1 MLRSLPSLLVL
12 PLALLAG
19 ACSSSFEDRYQAALP
34 VEQRL
39 PIEVSTQTAVLDIA
53 TDASGRVTA
62 QSRSDIAAFL
72 RSYKAD
78 NGSSLEIQT
87 GAGGRVAAQTEGE
100 VRDLAAIY
108 GIPRNRVRVTAYVPE
123 PGARGGVRIA
133 YARLVAS
140 VPACENPDWSENL
153 AMTWDNTTYANFGCA
168 TQKNLAAMAGDKRD
182 LIQARAMDPASA
194 EKRDAA
200 TAKYEKGLSPS
211 SARTEGDSGKV
222 SDVTSGTE
230 RK

>member
-1 MLRSLPSLLVL
+1 MTRALSSLLAL

-53 TDASGRVTA
+53 TDANGRVTA
-62 QSRSDIAAFL
+62 QSRSDIASFL

-78 NGSSLEIQT
+78 NGSTLEIQT
-87 GAGGRVAAQTEGE
+87 GAGGRIAARTEGE

-182 LIQARAMDPASA
+182 LIQAREMDPASA
-194 EKRDAA
+194 ERRDTA

-222 SDVTSGTE
+222 AGVPSGTE